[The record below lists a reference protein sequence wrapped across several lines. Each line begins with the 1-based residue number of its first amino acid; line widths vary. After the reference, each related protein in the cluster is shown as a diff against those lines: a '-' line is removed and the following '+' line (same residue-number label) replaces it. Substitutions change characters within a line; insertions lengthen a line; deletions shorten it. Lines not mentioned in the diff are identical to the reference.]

1 MAMSRRVRM
10 AQAQTDTAKE
20 LSPQSKSE
28 SGILV
33 LAEPVTLRR
42 FKAVLA
48 ELTTYISTHGD
59 GPQRRQSLIM
69 KYMARAITEE
79 LEDVPQEAI
88 GPYFE
93 QIGKIISWIGS
104 GNDDDLPPGLRE
116 YLSARMGTDN
126 PPIETDD
133 DIGGILDST
142 GQLDES
148 AIELEQEA
156 TGY

>member
-1 MAMSRRVRM
+1 
-10 AQAQTDTAKE
+10 
-20 LSPQSKSE
+20 
-28 SGILV
+28 
-33 LAEPVTLRR
+33 
-42 FKAVLA
+42 
-48 ELTTYISTHGD
+48 
-59 GPQRRQSLIM
+59 M

-133 DIGGILDST
+133 DVGGILDST
-142 GQLDES
+142 GELDES